1 MRLIGPRRIVDDGS
15 DIRRVRPCLLAWL
28 LVALAASAAGQ
39 SIARKHL
46 FTSLG
51 LGAGLLSITQ
61 AGDSVTAL
69 AATSGSV
76 TLRVSY
82 AFTRRFSLGFHYDRI
97 GSDRVGRAVD
107 HLRFN
112 SYAVSAAFRFWIR
125 ERHFAE
131 AHLALGSA
139 TLSLDLYALPLPVVG
154 SSGCT
159 TLGARYVRLLSS
171 TLCVFSAVE
180 LSAGST
186 VYLQQYDGAPFNT
199 ADGVAGSL
207 DWSNQRFMAGLAV
220 RF

>member
-1 MRLIGPRRIVDDGS
+1 MRPA
-15 DIRRVRPCLLAWL
+15 LLAL
-28 LVALAASAAGQ
+28 LLAVLVAPAAGQ
-39 SIARKHL
+39 SITRKNL

-51 LGAGLLSITQ
+51 LGAGLLTISQ
-61 AGDSVTAL
+61 AGDSVSAL
-69 AATSGSV
+69 AASSGAV

-159 TLGARYVRLLSS
+159 TLGARYVRLLSN
-171 TLCVFSAVE
+171 TLCVFTSVE
-180 LSAGST
+180 LTAGRT
-186 VYLQQYDGAPFNT
+186 MYLQQYDGAPFNT
-199 ADGVAGSL
+199 AEGVAGSL
-207 DWSNQRFMAGLAV
+207 DWGGQRVVGGLAV